1 MADLKSYLSEIAID
15 STRLG
20 KFLLDPEEEME
31 SAGLNDEDKL
41 ALRAGLPAMIA
52 ARLAGAP
59 AGAAF
64 TPEAG
69 RPPQLL
75 FTQPQFVV
83 GHLVVPP
90 PQQFVVQPP
99 PQFVAP
105 QFVVHP
111 PPQFV
116 VQPPPQ
122 FVVQPPPQFVAPQ
135 FVVHP
140 PPQFVVQPPPQFVV
154 QPPPQFVAPQFVVPP
169 PPQFVVHPPVQPL
182 EPRNAPAAG
191 LSATTKSG
199 AASKRVR
206 GPSPP
211 KPRRS

>member
-75 FTQPQFVV
+75 FTPPQFVV

-90 PQQFVVQPP
+90 PQ
-99 PQFVAP
+99 
-105 QFVVHP
+105 
-111 PPQFV
+111 QFV